1 MFLGHLAA
9 GMAASRAEPRLPLGT
24 AMLAAQLPDAVWP
37 VLVLAGIERVAIA
50 PGDTAVTPL
59 RFDHYPW
66 SHSLLAVAVWGA
78 AVGALYAWRTGA
90 RRAGVFVTLL
100 ALSHWVLDVVSHR
113 PDMPVVPG
121 GGPRLGLG
129 LWNSVAATVVV
140 ELALFAL
147 ASWAW
152 ARGRKAGKGLW
163 IFVGVLVLLYA
174 GNLMGPPPPST
185 TAVALSAVI
194 LFPIVWFWGNRLEPR
209 HRGSVPHAPGTA

>member
-37 VLVLAGIERVAIA
+37 VLVLAEIERVTIA

-66 SHSLLAVAVWGA
+66 SHSLVAIAVWGA
-78 AVGALYAWRTGA
+78 AIGALYAWRTGA
-90 RRAGVFVTLL
+90 RRAGVLVTLL

-113 PDMPVVPG
+113 PDVPVVPW
-121 GGPRLGLG
+121 GGPKLGLG
-129 LWNSVAATVVV
+129 LWNSVPATVVV

-152 ARGRKAGKGLW
+152 ARDRKAGRGFW
-163 IFVGVLVLLYA
+163 ILVGALVFLYA
-174 GNLMGPPPPST
+174 GNLLGPPPPNA

-194 LFPIVWFWGNRLEPR
+194 LFPIVWYWGNRLEPR
-209 HRGSVPHAPGTA
+209 DRGSVPHDPRAA